1 MTDYYGFP
9 PPGPASAGPVPQ
21 PMMPAASS
29 VPPPAVPYP
38 ADGFAPVLECR
49 ALTKSYGATPALSPL
64 SLALP
69 RGRVVGL
76 LGPNGSGK
84 TTLIK
89 LIAGLLR
96 PTAGQVLICGR
107 EPGAETKA
115 LVSYL
120 PERPYFASGMKVTQT
135 LRYFEDFYPDFDR
148 PLAQDMLA
156 RLAVPTD
163 AHMEALSK
171 GTKEK
176 VQLVLVMARHAALY
190 LLDEPIGGVDP
201 AARDFI
207 LDTIIRNYR
216 REATIL
222 LSTHLVADVE
232 HVLDEFVLLQYGTM
246 ALYSTPTLVREQTGM
261 RLDDYFREV
270 FRCSPSF

>member
-1 MTDYYGFP
+1 MAYEEV
-9 PPGPASAGPVPQ
+9 AI
-21 PMMPAASS
+21 
-29 VPPPAVPYP
+29 
-38 ADGFAPVLECR
+38 PVLECR
-49 ALTKSYGATPALSPL
+49 GLEKCYGAQPALAPL
-64 SLALP
+64 FLTLP

-107 EPGAETKA
+107 EPGPDTKA

-120 PERPYFASGMKVTQT
+120 PERPYFAPGMKVSQAI
-135 LRYFEDFYPDFDR
+135 RYFEDFYADFDR
-148 PLAQDMLA
+148 LLAQDMLA
-156 RLAVPTD
+156 RLAVPQD
-163 AHMEALSK
+163 AHLGALSK

-176 VQLVLVMARHAALY
+176 VQLVMVMARRAALY

-207 LDTIIRNYR
+207 LDTIIRNYHR
-216 REATIL
+216 DATIL

-232 HVLDEFVLLQYGTM
+232 HVLDEFVLLQYGTSI
-246 ALYSTPTLVREQTGM
+246 Y
-261 RLDDYFREV
+261 
-270 FRCSPSF
+270 

>member
-1 MTDYYGFP
+1 MTY
-9 PPGPASAGPVPQ
+9 VE
-21 PMMPAASS
+21 PAAALWPSG
-29 VPPPAVPYP
+29 P
-38 ADGFAPVLECR
+38 PVLECR
-49 ALTKSYGATPALSPL
+49 ALEKRYGMQPALNPL

-96 PTAGQVLICGR
+96 PTAGQVLVCGL
-107 EPGAETKA
+107 EPGPQTKA

-120 PERPYFASGMKVTQT
+120 PERPYFAPGMKVSQA
-135 LRYFEDFYPDFDR
+135 LGYFEDFYADFDR
-148 PLAQDMLA
+148 LLAQDMLA
-156 RLAVPTD
+156 RLAVPAD
-163 AHMEALSK
+163 AHMGALSK

-176 VQLVLVMARHAALY
+176 VQLVLVMARRAALY

-246 ALYSTPTLVREQTGM
+246 ALYSTPSLVREQTGL

>member
-1 MTDYYGFP
+1 MAEGRRTLHHKVRANGGGGRRKGGLMAYEEV
-9 PPGPASAGPVPQ
+9 AI
-21 PMMPAASS
+21 
-29 VPPPAVPYP
+29 
-38 ADGFAPVLECR
+38 PVLECR
-49 ALTKSYGATPALSPL
+49 GLEKCYGAQPALAPL
-64 SLALP
+64 FLTLP

-107 EPGAETKA
+107 EPGPDTKA

-120 PERPYFASGMKVTQT
+120 PERPYFAPGMKVSQAI
-135 LRYFEDFYPDFDR
+135 RYFEDFYADFDR
-148 PLAQDMLA
+148 LLAQDMLA
-156 RLAVPTD
+156 RLAVPQD
-163 AHMEALSK
+163 AHLGALSK

-176 VQLVLVMARHAALY
+176 VQLVMVMARRAALY

-207 LDTIIRNYR
+207 LDTIIRNYHR
-216 REATIL
+216 DATIL

-232 HVLDEFVLLQYGTM
+232 HVLDEFVLLQYGTSI
-246 ALYSTPTLVREQTGM
+246 Y
-261 RLDDYFREV
+261 
-270 FRCSPSF
+270 